1 MGRAGSF
8 LVTVLVAVVFALVP
22 TSAPA
27 MSLPATLAADHAV
40 GTLHGAGA
48 TVRTAFPLGYLGVSW
63 RSGRAPLVR
72 FRSADGWRAW
82 SRAAPPAAETHAP
95 PPPRRNR
102 ARDLLLP
109 RGHAGLWGHRLQLPG
124 RRAGPRVQGPVVRPG
139 QRPGAVRRFRDRQNA
154 QGYGVTAAHTG

>member
-48 TVRTAFPLGYLGVSW
+48 PVRTAFPLGYLGVSW

-82 SRAAPPAAETHAP
+82 SRAGRDVRLPTDGGRTFSDLIPADDAVAYQ
-95 PPPRRNR
+95 
-102 ARDLLLP
+102 L
-109 RGHAGLWGHRLQLPG
+109 RGQI
-124 RRAGPRVQGPVVRPG
+124 
-139 QRPGAVRRFRDRQNA
+139 
-154 QGYGVTAAHTG
+154 